1 MEING
6 LPLHVLVIHA
16 AVVFGPLAGVAGL
29 LYAAVPGWRGWLRWP
44 LVVVAAIAAGV
55 MWVAVLSGQDF
66 VKDARFATAEGEFAG
81 KLALHEERGELLRWF
96 ASGFAVVAFASAWW
110 HTRRGAVGVLLNVAL
125 AALAVLTAVW
135 TVLTGDAGAQA
146 VWGA

>member
-16 AVVFGPLAGVAGL
+16 AVVFGPLAGLAGV
-29 LYAAVPGWRGWLRWP
+29 LYAVVPAWRGVLRWP
-44 LVVVAAIAAGV
+44 MVVTVAIAAV
-55 MWVAVLSGQDF
+55 LMWVAVLSGEDF
-66 VKDARFATAEGEFAG
+66 MGSARFATVQGELG
-81 KLALHEERGELLRWF
+81 DQLMLHEERGELLRWF
-96 ASGFAVVAFASAWW
+96 ATGFAAVALLSAWW
-110 HTRRGAVGVLLNVAL
+110 HTRTGPVKLVLHVAL
-125 AALAVLTAVW
+125 AAFAVLTTVW